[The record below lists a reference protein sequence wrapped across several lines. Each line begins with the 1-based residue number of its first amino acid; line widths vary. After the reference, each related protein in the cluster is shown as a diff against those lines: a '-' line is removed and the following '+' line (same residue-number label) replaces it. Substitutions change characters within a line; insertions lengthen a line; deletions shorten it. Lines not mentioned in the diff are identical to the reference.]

1 VRAAIPGMIWVLNP
15 MIMTPAHEVRSHLM
29 FGILALSV
37 DQWMRLLC

>member
-1 VRAAIPGMIWVLNP
+1 VWVKGYLK
-15 MIMTPAHEVRSHLM
+15 VKSHLM